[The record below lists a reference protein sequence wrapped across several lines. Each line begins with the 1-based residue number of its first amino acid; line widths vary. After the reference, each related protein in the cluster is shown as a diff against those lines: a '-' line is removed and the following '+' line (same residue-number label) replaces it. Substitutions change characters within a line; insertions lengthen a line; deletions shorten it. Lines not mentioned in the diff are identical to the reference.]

1 MGNVATHSDPPHFIF
16 YTFLEEPPRN
26 NFPGL
31 FVLADPRFQPNK
43 LAEIVYLCV
52 LSKARGKNI
61 FGPTPNKAIF
71 FLKAWHLL
79 LTTRDHIH
87 TLS

>member
-61 FGPTPNKAIF
+61 FGPTPNKAILSFFF
-71 FLKAWHLL
+71 FLKHG
-79 LTTRDHIH
+79 I
-87 TLS
+87 SY